1 MHAAAHMLLLYST
14 AIGTPGKTLGTMFT
28 PVKVDITSYEPEKVG
43 GKQIFNLTAC
53 SSYCNNNNFYILG

>member
-1 MHAAAHMLLLYST
+1 MQKSGYLMTRLILKGLKCMYAAAHMLLLYST

-43 GKQIFNLTAC
+43 GK
-53 SSYCNNNNFYILG
+53 